1 MEKALPQ
8 RSHLPTLFHDLRA
21 RVTRA
26 FVPGA
31 PALRPSLET
40 VVAHSSSVEAVF
52 GNAEARMSPRGLL
65 VRWRPFIVEASLRFK
80 LPASWILAVMQVESG
95 GRTIL
100 NGRPIISRAGALG
113 LMQLL
118 PETYNDMRV
127 RYRLGR
133 DINNPHDNII
143 AGAAYLRALHRRYG
157 FPSMFAAYN
166 AGPKQF
172 ERDVVA
178 GERLPA
184 ETRAYIRNVVHLVA
198 RASRDLPPSEPYKR
212 TFAAAAQKLKL
223 PA

>member
-1 MEKALPQ
+1 MQKALPQ
-8 RSHLPTLFHDLRA
+8 RAHLQGLFHDLRA
-21 RVTRA
+21 RVGRV
-26 FVPGA
+26 FVPPV
-31 PALRPSLET
+31 PALRSSLET
-40 VVAHSSSVEAVF
+40 VARRPSSTETVF
-52 GNAEARMSPRGLL
+52 ANAEAHMSPKGLL
-65 VRWRPFIVEASLRFK
+65 ARWRPFIAEASQRFK
-80 LPASWILAVMQVESG
+80 LPASWIQAVMQVESG
-95 GRTIL
+95 GRTTL

-127 RYRLGR
+127 RYRLGA

-143 AGAAYLRALHRRYG
+143 AGAAYLHALRRRYG

-172 ERDVVA
+172 ERDVA
-178 GERLPA
+178 GGERLPA

-198 RASRDLPPSEPYKR
+198 RAARSLPPSDPDKGTY
-212 TFAAAAQKLKL
+212 AAAQMLKL